1 MSNITPFSRSTDTPT
16 IAPFDF
22 MPRELALIRR
32 TVAKDCNDDEFNLFI
47 GYAKALRLDPRRRQI
62 YAFIYSK
69 SDAKK
74 RNMSI
79 IVGIDGFRT
88 IADRTGCYRPDEDEP
103 RYETDPA
110 AKGPNNP
117 AGLIKATVSAFK
129 FSHGE
134 WHKVTASA
142 HWEEYAPLKE
152 EWSETISYEDGKWP
166 DGNTRYRTKPAPG
179 ATKTMVLD
187 TSGNWGKMPRLML
200 AKVAEALAL
209 RKAWPDDFSNVYSA
223 EEVDRAAILDLS
235 PSEAVEAANV
245 QNRLEIIGGA
255 NGLLMSWDDPNAAL
269 ESVPLGKMADR
280 CLAFIEQS
288 KDEPALLQLWAQRNQ
303 QSLKEFWARAKGDA
317 LAVRAALD
325 KAIRGA
331 A

>member
-1 MSNITPFSRSTDTPT
+1 MSNIAPFNRSTG
-16 IAPFDF
+16 APALAQFEF

-32 TVAKDCNDDEFNLFI
+32 TVAADANDDEFNIFI
-47 GYAKALRLDPRRRQI
+47 SYAKALRLDPRRRQI
-62 YAFIYSK
+62 YCFIYNK
-69 SDAKK
+69 TKPDK
-74 RNMSI
+74 RKMSI

-103 RYETDPA
+103 RYETDEA
-110 AKGPNNP
+110 LKCANNP
-117 AGLIKATVSAFK
+117 VGLVKATVSAFK
-129 FSHGE
+129 FSHGG

-142 HWEEYAPLKE
+142 YWNEYAPLKD
-152 EWSETISYEDGKWP
+152 EWRDNAETGRGE
-166 DGNTRYRTKPAPG
+166 
-179 ATKTMVLD
+179 KTGRQTLD

-223 EEVDRAAILDLS
+223 EEVDRATILDLS

-245 QNRLEIIGGA
+245 ENRLTLIGGA
-255 NGLLMSWDDPNAAL
+255 DGIDFSWEDANATP
-269 ESVPLGKMADR
+269 EHVPLGQVADR
-280 CLAFIEQS
+280 CLAFIERS

-303 QSLKEFWARAKGDA
+303 RSLKEFWARAKGDA

-325 KAIRGA
+325 RAIQGA
-331 A
+331 SEQ